1 MNIKRNMKLLRKTSI
16 ILDGVSCILGIVIV
30 ILAIMIFISIDT
42 FYKLFPILFFLAF
55 LMNLVFAFKYYLN
68 NNSKAKYITML
79 VVSSVLLIITF
90 IAFITTWGN

>member
-30 ILAIMIFISIDT
+30 ILAIMIFISIGT

-79 VVSSVLLIITF
+79 VISSILLIITF